1 MYGDATA
8 IRRLAGRMREQAD
21 EIRGAAA
28 RLAGHTDRVAWHGLA
43 ADAMR
48 RHLDHRLAALLDT
61 ARLHDDAADALDRHA
76 DEVQRLQDLIATI
89 EHKVT
94 GLVGAAR
101 DRIADLGRG
110 LLDRLTDA
118 VPDPRDLLL
127 SDFRPPPAGDAA
139 WLRVELPGL

>member
-8 IRRLAGRMREQAD
+8 IRRLAGRMRERAD
-21 EIRGAAA
+21 EIRAGAA
-28 RLAGHTDRVAWHGLA
+28 RLADHTDHVAWHGLA

-48 RHLDHRLAALLDT
+48 RHTHRRIAALLET

-76 DEVQRLQDLIATI
+76 AEVQRLQDLIATI
-89 EHKVT
+89 EHRVA

-110 LLDRLTDA
+110 LLDRVTDA
-118 VPDPRDLLL
+118 APDPRDLLL
-127 SDFRPPPAGDAA
+127 SDFCPPPPGDAA
-139 WLRVELPGL
+139 WLRVDLPGL